1 MPHQEYF
8 LHQITN
14 RIRQSLELPE
24 ILNATVEE
32 TRSFLDVDRVKI
44 YRFDTDGSGEVIAES
59 IKDNNLPALLNLKF
73 PATDIPNRDR
83 NLFIKARQRVIVDL
97 ATQRRTINQLDNL
110 ETGEQLQKEDIR
122 YTPVDPCHVKY
133 LSAMGV
139 QASLVTPIL
148 HAKQLWGLLVVHH
161 KTPRPYTDRELQIL
175 QLIVDQLSIAIAQ
188 SDLLRRTREQAHYEA
203 IINQI
208 SQLLHCPLSLNEI
221 RQRVLEKTIT
231 ALNASGGRLYI
242 IAEPTG
248 MSAQLYTVG
257 QQPRQP
263 FLEEIPLWKKLMN
276 TIAQPDAEQHET
288 HSLQQWH
295 QHSQD
300 FINQQQSTSWNWGEP
315 THRFL
320 TLEDLQADR
329 DLAPLA
335 PAFEGTPIRSIA
347 LIPLKFQGLQVGCLT
362 LFRNG
367 YNTEILWAGD
377 HSLDQRNQKPRLS
390 FETWREQ
397 KLNQS
402 PQWSSE
408 ELKLAQ
414 AISLH
419 LYMAIA
425 QKRVESIIRY
435 QASHD
440 PLTRLPNRLLFDEQ
454 LVLALAN
461 SKQYSESLGVA
472 FLDLDRFKVI
482 NDTLGHEIGDRLLQQ
497 VATRLKQCLRNCDL
511 IARWGGDEFTLLFP
525 RLHSSE
531 EITKIAQR
539 ILDKLSIPIVIEN
552 QELYVTASLGIAL
565 YPYDGEDAQ
574 SLLKHADF
582 AMYRAKQ
589 QGRNNYQLFAEDMH
603 HKALN
608 QLTLEG
614 DLRRALA
621 REEFLLYYQPQVEI
635 ATGRII
641 AVEAL
646 IRWQHPQLG
655 FVSPDQFIP
664 LAEEIGL
671 IAPIGQWVLQTA
683 CIQHQAW
690 RTLGF
695 PPLRV
700 AVNLSPRQFHQ
711 SHLIKIILQTLEE
724 TEIDPEYLELEITE
738 SAAMEDVEF
747 TIKILQELRAM
758 GLHITI
764 DDFGTGYS
772 SLNMIK
778 HFPLNTLK
786 IDRSFVK
793 DLVDNSNDAAIAQ
806 TIIALGQGL
815 KLQVVAEGV
824 ETSEQLAFLRSMHCD
839 IAQGY
844 FFCPPVPATDIP
856 QLLLSQ
862 SNANINLKPPICG

>member
-1 MPHQEYF
+1 MPHQQYF

-32 TRSFLDVDRVKI
+32 TRLFLDVDRVKI
-44 YRFDTDGSGEVIAES
+44 YRFDADGSGEVIAES
-59 IKDNNLPALLNLKF
+59 IKDKNLPSLLNLKF
-73 PATDIPNRDR
+73 PATDIPSRDR
-83 NLFIKARQRVIVDL
+83 HLFIKARQRVIVDV
-97 ATQRRTINQLDNL
+97 AAQRRITNQLDSP
-110 ETGEQLQKEDIR
+110 ETGEQLPKEDIR
-122 YTPVDPCHVKY
+122 YATVDPCHVQY

-148 HAKQLWGLLVVHH
+148 YNKQLWGLLAVHH
-161 KTPRPYTDRELQIL
+161 KTPRPYTERELQIL
-175 QLIVDQLSIAIAQ
+175 QLIVDQVSVAIAQ

-203 IINQI
+203 IINQV
-208 SQLLHCPLSLNEI
+208 SQLLHCPLSSNEI
-221 RQRVLEKTIT
+221 RQAVLEETVA

-248 MSAQLYTVG
+248 ISAQLYTVG
-257 QQPRQP
+257 LQPRQP
-263 FLEEIPLWKKLMN
+263 FLEEIPLWEKL
-276 TIAQPDAEQHET
+276 IHSIGKPKSELKET
-288 HSLQQWH
+288 HSLQQWKLYNQDLLNH
-295 QHSQD
+295 QQL
-300 FINQQQSTSWNWGEP
+300 TTWNFGEQ
-315 THRFL
+315 THRLL
-320 TLEDLQADR
+320 TLEDLQTDQ

-335 PAFEGTPIRSIA
+335 PAFEGTEIRSIA
-347 LIPLKFQGLQVGCLT
+347 LIPLQFYSSQVGCLT

-367 YNTEILWAGD
+367 YNSEVYWAGR
-377 HSLDQRNQKPRLS
+377 HSPDERNQKPRCS
-390 FETWREQ
+390 FEAWREQ
-397 KLNQS
+397 KLDQA
-402 PQWSSE
+402 PQWSPE
-408 ELKLAQ
+408 ELKLAKS
-414 AISLH
+414 IGLH

-425 QKRVESIIRY
+425 QKRVESIMRY

-440 PLTRLPNRLLFDEQ
+440 SLTRLPNRLLFDEQ
-454 LVLALAN
+454 LALALVN
-461 SKQYSESLGVA
+461 SKQYPEILGVA
-472 FLDLDRFKVI
+472 FLDLDRFKVV
-482 NDTLGHEIGDRLLQQ
+482 NDTLGHATGDRLLQQ
-497 VATRLKQCLRNCDL
+497 VAIRLKQCLRNCDT

-525 RLHSSE
+525 HLSSSE

-539 ILDKLSIPIVIEN
+539 ILDKLTIPFVIDN

-565 YPYDGEDAQ
+565 CPYDGEDAQ
-574 SLLKHADF
+574 TLLKHADA

-589 QGRNNYQLFAEDMH
+589 RGRNNYQLFAEEMH

-608 QLTLEG
+608 QLAFER

-635 ATGRII
+635 ATGCI
-641 AVEAL
+641 VGLEAL

-683 CIQHQAW
+683 CIQHQTWLAE
-690 RTLGF
+690 GF
-695 PPLRV
+695 PPIRI
-700 AVNLSPRQFHQ
+700 AVNLSARQFHQ
-711 SHLIKIILQTLEE
+711 SHLIKIILQTLQE
-724 TEIDPEYLELEITE
+724 TEIDPQYLELEITE
-738 SAAMEDVEF
+738 SAAMQDVEF
-747 TIKILQELRAM
+747 TIKILQELREM

-772 SLNMIK
+772 SLNVIK

-793 DLVDNSNDAAIAQ
+793 DLVDNPNDAAIAQ
-806 TIIALGQGL
+806 TIVALGKGL

-824 ETSEQLAFLRSMHCD
+824 ETPQQLAFLRSIHCD
-839 IAQGY
+839 LAQGY
-844 FFCPPVPATDIP
+844 FFCPPVPAAEIS
-856 QLLLSQ
+856 QLLCQ
-862 SNANINLKPPICG
+862 SDPSLNLKPPICS